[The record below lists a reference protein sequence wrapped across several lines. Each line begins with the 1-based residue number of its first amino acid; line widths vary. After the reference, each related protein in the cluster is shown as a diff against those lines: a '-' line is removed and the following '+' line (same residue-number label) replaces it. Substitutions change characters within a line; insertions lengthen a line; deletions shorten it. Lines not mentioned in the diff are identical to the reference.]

1 MEDIVVNQVYSKNE
15 FVIISMDTNFIVINK
30 KKPFK
35 EGHTHIENF
44 KTAKY
49 LIDMVIHQRM
59 PYHLPIY
66 LLISLQR
73 LSDDAHYIERIEGLI
88 RNKLNKNQQYVNR

>member
-1 MEDIVVNQVYSKNE
+1 MNQIYSKNE
-15 FVIISMDTNFIVINK
+15 FIIVKMDTGFIVINK

-35 EGHTHIENF
+35 DGHTHIENYN
-44 KTAKY
+44 TAKY
-49 LIDMVIHQRM
+49 LIDMVIHQRI

-73 LSDDAHYIERIEGLI
+73 LSDDEQYVDKIEKLLM
-88 RNKLNKNQQYVNR
+88 NKRDKKQHYVNR